1 MESPSKDILL
11 AEQPV
16 WEVEMVDGEQQCP
29 TVTSFSPATSVE
41 EAEDITRSQD
51 EGEEEFRTITVT
63 APVDDDVDKT
73 DEDHVMS
80 QCSSSLQASIPEK
93 GKLFDPRSLQIP
105 EQQNAVEGSQVG
117 GKTMAGILLNF
128 SLNWLFYLLS
138 LVNYHHW
145 CQLWSTGIRGCP
157 S

>member
-16 WEVEMVDGEQQCP
+16 WEVEMVDGEHQCP

-41 EAEDITRSQD
+41 EAEDIIRSQD
-51 EGEEEFRTITVT
+51 EGEEVFRTVTVT
-63 APVDDDVDKT
+63 APVDDEVAKT

-80 QCSSSLQASIPEK
+80 QGSSSLRASIPEK
-93 GKLFDPRSLQIP
+93 GKLFDPQSLQIP

-117 GKTMAGILLNF
+117 FNTMAGI
-128 SLNWLFYLLS
+128 WPLFFFKLTVLS
-138 LVNYHHW
+138 
-145 CQLWSTGIRGCP
+145 SFT